1 MRKCVQTFA
10 PVIAAEAGGNVISFA
25 GNVVIKVITIHPQD
39 ALMSIPSCMGE
50 HQTVVEPF

>member
-50 HQTVVEPF
+50 HRTVVEPF